1 MLLAGIPANSIHSLR
16 ELSHAAFQWQWISFW
31 LEKEP
36 PDAERVAMGSR
47 DHSLISSLKERVSRR
62 NLISQNAHPGVD
74 ILIRVQH
81 RKVARV
87 TQAFFQRC
95 SAA

>member
-1 MLLAGIPANSIHSLR
+1 MLLAGIPANSIHGLR

-31 LEKEP
+31 LEKEA
-36 PDAERVAMGSR
+36 PDTERVAMGSR
-47 DHSLISSLKERVSRR
+47 DLSLVLSLKEHVSRR
-62 NLISQNAHPGVD
+62 NLISQNAHSGVD
-74 ILIRVQH
+74 ILIHVQH
-81 RKVARV
+81 RKVARA